1 MVYCRMGSGG
11 QGGKRLGLKSLQPYD
26 SPDNNN
32 GGYNRSPRNRS
43 KDLVQV
49 LMIMIIEE
57 SATIRP
63 KIPAIFKHPLDL
75 ILLEWFIPIFQKI
88 TDHTVA
94 HIHHVSGGGTHS
106 FSKMCHRGCM
116 FAPIKIWH
124 KWHVKTNLNQK
135 IYVTVSLLAASSISD
150 LVLTHGHRIEEVQ
163 KKLHW

>member
-43 KDLVQV
+43 KDLVQ
-49 LMIMIIEE
+49 